1 MGLFGLS
8 GKDKLKNAISSSQSV
23 TNTAMSGST
32 TKQRNEAHAKAD
44 TEIIGDIT
52 GEGNSTVKVMST
64 AEVQQ
69 EVKVMKTQTNIIN
82 LENDIL
88 ADIEQKPDADI
99 TGGLFSP
106 DIDSDNSLNVS
117 STAAT
122 ASANYSY
129 MSVSAMATAD
139 AKLKVT
145 GNIKGLD
152 NATVEVGAAAI
163 IRQEVTLEQDEVV
176 TQSGLN
182 TMTTVAEQ
190 APKLVAKD
198 GMVEGMKAIG
208 DTINKAIESVTGM
221 LSGPL
226 MVVAGLVGLAALAKY
241 GGGGN
246 KPSTAATQGMS
257 AEAQAEVVRKTY
269 WKAVLKKALMAF
281 AAACVA
287 LAVVVYAHDIWDSKY
302 NLLKYPAKWLG
313 FKGIPE
319 IPDKYMW
326 VISVVYGGATLG
338 LHAIYKKT

>member
-1 MGLFGLS
+1 MGLFGAS
-8 GKDKLKNAISSSQSV
+8 GKTKLKNAMSSSQSA

-32 TKQRNEAHAKAD
+32 TKQRTEANARAD

-69 EVKVMKTQTNIIN
+69 EVKTMKMQTNIIN

-88 ADIEQKPDADI
+88 ADIEQKPEADI

-106 DIDSDNSLNVS
+106 DIDSDNSINVS

-163 IRQEVTLEQDEVV
+163 IRQEVTLQQDEVV

-182 TMTTVAEQ
+182 TMKTVAEQ
-190 APKLVAKD
+190 APKVVAKD
-198 GMVEGMKAIG
+198 AVVEVGKVVGATIDNAVNAI
-208 DTINKAIESVTGM
+208 TGM
-221 LSGPL
+221 LGGPF
-226 MVVAGLVGLAALAKY
+226 MVMALLLGLAALSMF
-241 GGGGN
+241 GFGGN
-246 KPSTAATQGMS
+246 KTNTAAMQGMS
-257 AEAQAEVVRKTY
+257 PEAQAKEARKMY

-281 AAACVA
+281 AAACVV
-287 LAVVVYAHDIWDSKY
+287 LVVVIYAHDIWDSDF
-302 NLLKYPAKWLG
+302 NLLKYPAKFLG

-326 VISVVYGGATLG
+326 VISVLYGGATVG